1 MNEPLHEHT
10 ISIRV
15 RYCECDPGG
24 VAHHSVFP
32 IWFEMGRTELLR
44 RISSRSYRELE
55 AEGLFLVVAKL
66 EVSYRRPAKYDD
78 QVMLETRLVELRRAK
93 IIHEYTLLRDG
104 EVLASGA
111 TTLACVDQSGMVKPI
126 PDWLAA
132 QPA

>member
-1 MNEPLHEHT
+1 MTEYLHEHT

-44 RISSRSYRELE
+44 RMSTRSYRELE
-55 AEGLFLVVAKL
+55 AEGLYLVVAKL
-66 EVSYRRPAKYDD
+66 AVNYRRPARYDD
-78 QVMLETRLVELRRAK
+78 LLMLETRLVELGRAK
-93 IIHEYTLLRDG
+93 ILHEYTLLRDG
-104 EVLASGA
+104 EVLATAS
-111 TTLACVDQSGMVKPI
+111 TTLACVDSTGTVKPI